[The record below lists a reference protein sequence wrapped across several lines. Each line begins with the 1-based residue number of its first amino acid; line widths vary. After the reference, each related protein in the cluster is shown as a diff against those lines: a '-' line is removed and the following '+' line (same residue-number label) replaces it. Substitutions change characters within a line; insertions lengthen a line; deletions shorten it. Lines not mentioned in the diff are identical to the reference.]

1 MSTSAQIRTLA
12 CLILSVIR
20 AQEFEDKRQS
30 IYMVYSRRIIILIW
44 LSFFVFGILEAIL
57 PTRANALSF
66 IHAFILIV
74 GAVFWC
80 AYHAEENEIKIP
92 RGSILLNVLI
102 PIIGVPYYLLRG
114 YGFKG
119 GGLKLLRF
127 FGFMIISV
135 SLYFIPVELIEFL
148 FR

>member
-1 MSTSAQIRTLA
+1 MA
-12 CLILSVIR
+12 
-20 AQEFEDKRQS
+20 
-30 IYMVYSRRIIILIW
+30 YSRRIIILIW

-57 PTRANALSF
+57 PAKANGLSF
-66 IHAFILIV
+66 IHGFMLIV

-92 RGSILLNVLI
+92 RGSILLSVLL
-102 PIIGVPYYLLRG
+102 PIVGIPYYLLRG
-114 YGFKG
+114 YGFKS

-127 FGFMIISV
+127 FGFTIITIL
-135 SLYFIPVELIEFL
+135 LYFIPLDLIEAL